1 MGLMQRLCRLLSA
14 LANFFRS
21 EQTLSD
27 VWTMYNICANV
38 VKDLSPQDDLVNAM
52 ALHEMSA
59 CSHDAIG
66 SISERHAYATAASQR
81 MRGFKFALTL
91 TLIMNGVLSIHYP
104 DCEDLADFRR
114 RFTDETLPPSAK
126 AEQLMPMGA
135 GFVSMFLDHVW
146 AIEYDAA
153 DAPAAWD
160 IYGTGIVKERST
172 AFSKR
177 LENTLESLL

>member
-1 MGLMQRLCRLLSA
+1 
-14 LANFFRS
+14 
-21 EQTLSD
+21 
-27 VWTMYNICANV
+27 
-38 VKDLSPQDDLVNAM
+38 
-52 ALHEMSA
+52 
-59 CSHDAIG
+59 
-66 SISERHAYATAASQR
+66 

-114 RFTDETLPPSAK
+114 KFTDETLPPSAK
-126 AEQLMPMGA
+126 AGQLMPMGA

-153 DAPAAWD
+153 DTSAAWD
-160 IYGTGIVKERST
+160 IYGTGSAKERST